1 MIGPTVA
8 TGAIVVEDG
17 ALLLVRRG
25 HAPALGYWT
34 VPGGRVE
41 AGEDPRFAS
50 FRDWCREMI
59 PGRSDRDIRRL
70 LKIARA

>member
-41 AGEDPRFAS
+41 AGVELG
-50 FRDWCREMI
+50 REEPKLGARGR
-59 PGRSDRDIRRL
+59 PGREDGRS
-70 LKIARA
+70 ASG